1 MNEYLVG
8 FNNDGI
14 LVTETVSASDPVQ
27 AKAEAQPLHPDFQI
41 IAVNCSN
48 KGEQM
53 DSNTQ
58 LDINMVVAALREQI
72 GLFALDK
79 AMLTAR
85 VAELESKLKEKDDR
99 E

>member
-41 IAVNCSN
+41 IAV
-48 KGEQM
+48 
-53 DSNTQ
+53 
-58 LDINMVVAALREQI
+58 
-72 GLFALDK
+72 
-79 AMLTAR
+79 
-85 VAELESKLKEKDDR
+85 KLLKQGGTNG
-99 E
+99 